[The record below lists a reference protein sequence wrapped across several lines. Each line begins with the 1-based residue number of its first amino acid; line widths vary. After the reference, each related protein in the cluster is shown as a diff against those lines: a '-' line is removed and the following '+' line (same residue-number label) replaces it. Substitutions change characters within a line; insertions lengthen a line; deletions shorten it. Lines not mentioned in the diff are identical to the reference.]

1 MVIKPTRVGNYY
13 LIRIAAVFI
22 AFACTPSPADAREQ
36 A

>member
-13 LIRIAAVFI
+13 LIRIAAAFI
-22 AFACTPSPADAREQ
+22 ASGCTPSPADARKQ